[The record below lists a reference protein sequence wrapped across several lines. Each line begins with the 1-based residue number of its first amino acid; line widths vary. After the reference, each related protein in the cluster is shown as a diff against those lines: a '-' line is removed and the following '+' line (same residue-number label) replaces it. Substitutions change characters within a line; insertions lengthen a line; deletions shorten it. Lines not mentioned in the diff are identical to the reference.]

1 MRVIT
6 VDLYEHFGVNKPQG
20 ARGKL
25 TAYVNDYRIDR
36 LRPAMLIVPGG
47 GYSFCSER
55 EREPIANYYIAEG
68 FQSFTLDYSVAPV
81 KYPQQLI
88 EGCMAVAYIK
98 ENAEKFYVDKNHVAT
113 IGFSAGGHLAGMLA
127 TITDEQVVKD
137 ALKEKASLAKPD
149 AVILAYPVI
158 TLVGKAHQATGD
170 NLCGE
175 DIKLKEYLSLDKR
188 VTPSSVPAFI
198 WSTVNDQIVPVES
211 SLYMAAAYRENGVP
225 FELHIFE
232 DGIHGLSLANEE
244 VDSVNVPVQAW
255 KGACATWLKSRG
267 FELIKRSI

>member
-1 MRVIT
+1 
-6 VDLYEHFGVNKPQG
+6 
-20 ARGKL
+20 
-25 TAYVNDYRIDR
+25 
-36 LRPAMLIVPGG
+36 MLIVPGG

-88 EGCMAVAYIK
+88 EGCMAVAFIK

-127 TITDEQVVKD
+127 TITGEQVVKD
-137 ALKEKASLAKPD
+137 ALGDRANLTRPD

-158 TLVGKAHQATGD
+158 TFGEFAHKGSAD
-170 NLCGE
+170 NLCG
-175 DIKLKEYLSLDKR
+175 DNNDLKEYLSLEKR
-188 VTPSSVPAFI
+188 VDKNSSPAFI
-198 WSTVNDQIVPVES
+198 WATANDGGVPSEN
-211 SLYMAAAYRENGVP
+211 SLMMAMAYKKNNVP
-225 FELHIFE
+225 FELHVFE
-232 DGIHGLSLANEE
+232 NGAHGLSLANEE
-244 VDSVNVPVQAW
+244 VDAVNVPVQAW

-267 FELIKRSI
+267 FVINKRSI